1 MAIYLGNLTTQQVCC
16 RLGII
21 ISDED
26 KAELEKMRNE
36 GAWHC
41 YDLPFLMMASSRE
54 NGLKVG
60 KILQSYHPIK
70 RLEICM

>member
-1 MAIYLGNLTTQQVCC
+1 MAIYLGNLTTDEVCR
-16 RLGII
+16 RLDIT
-21 ISDED
+21 ISASD
-26 KAELEKMRNE
+26 KAELERMRNE

-41 YDLPFLMMASSRE
+41 YDLPFMMMASSRD

-70 RLEICM
+70 RLQICL